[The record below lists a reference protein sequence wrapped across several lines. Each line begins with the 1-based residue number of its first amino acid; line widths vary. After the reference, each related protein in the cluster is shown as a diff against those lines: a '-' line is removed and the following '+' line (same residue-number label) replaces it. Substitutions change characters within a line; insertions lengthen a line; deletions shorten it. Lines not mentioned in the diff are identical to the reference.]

1 MSQDFA
7 IETERLLLR
16 TWREGDA
23 EPFFKICSD
32 PEVMRYFPEPLTLHK
47 TEKLIGMGQACLEAH
62 GVFYSPVE
70 VKATGELIGFVGLD
84 VHEDS
89 NALSIAP
96 CIDIG
101 WRLKRSA
108 WGMGYASEA
117 AAAWLRF
124 GFETKGYE
132 EIVSFAPAIN
142 EPSQKV
148 MLRLGMIRDPE
159 EDFNHPYFS
168 IDHRLVLHCL
178 YRISKDTWGDRLR
191 DGGGTEPFS
200 EAIPHL
206 VKLADVSSE
215 AES

>member
-1 MSQDFA
+1 MSQTFA

-16 TWREGDA
+16 TWREGDT

-32 PEVMRYFPEPLTLHK
+32 PEVMRHFPEPLTLHK
-47 TEKLIGMGQACLEAH
+47 TEKLIGMGRACLETY

-70 VKATGELIGFVGLD
+70 VKATGELIGFVGLV

-89 NALSIAP
+89 NALPIAP

-108 WGMGYASEA
+108 WGKGYASEA

-132 EIVSFAPAIN
+132 EIVSFTPAIN

-148 MLRLGMIRDPE
+148 MLRLGMIRDPK

-168 IDHRLVLHCL
+168 KDHRLALHRL
-178 YRISKDTWGDRLR
+178 YRMSRDTWVGRSR
-191 DGGGTEPFS
+191 DGAGTERCGEPLLQLGNPTEIF
-200 EAIPHL
+200 
-206 VKLADVSSE
+206 SE